1 MDAECGSEPAHGPG
15 IEEGGRTKKS
25 GGCRPEEPQGPSGKT
40 RRRATARS
48 HSSGEYM
55 ILAVIH
61 SALCQFFMLW
71 LQTGASPRGVKA
83 SVLRRCFNK

>member
-1 MDAECGSEPAHGPG
+1 
-15 IEEGGRTKKS
+15 
-25 GGCRPEEPQGPSGKT
+25 
-40 RRRATARS
+40 
-48 HSSGEYM
+48 M